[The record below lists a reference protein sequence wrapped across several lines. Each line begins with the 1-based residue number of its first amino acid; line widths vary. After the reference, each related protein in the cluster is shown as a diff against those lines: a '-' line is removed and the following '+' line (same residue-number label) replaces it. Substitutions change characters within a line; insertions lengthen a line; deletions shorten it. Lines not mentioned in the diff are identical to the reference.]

1 MVKKLAIIFA
11 AVFGVLFAAFCL
23 SSWVRPMLLNY
34 ALKDG
39 TQLVLEVDTDTM
51 FDNKLEQLY
60 NDVRVELLDQTN
72 GGVQYSNL
80 RNADG
85 VVSFVV
91 RDEAQV
97 ADVRNRMKRA
107 FGDTVDLSVEGK
119 KIELTYTEKQRAEM
133 VKDAVSR
140 SIEIVRRRIDALGT
154 KEPSIQSQGGKYIL
168 VQLPGVDNPEQIKN
182 LIGQTAKMS
191 FHLVNAGAFG
201 AETAPKGTDILP
213 VKGGFGTLPVYS
225 RVEVSGESLKDSRA
239 DFGPD
244 GRPVVTTVFDAAGAR
259 KFKKLTTE
267 HVGEQFAIVLD
278 GEILSA
284 PLINEP
290 IPDGRGQISGNFT
303 LNEAQELSVLL
314 RSGALS
320 APLEVIEERVV
331 GAGL

>member
-23 SSWVRPMLLNY
+23 SSWIRPMLLNY

-140 SIEIVRRRIDALGT
+140 SIEIVRRRIDALDIKG
-154 KEPSIQSQGGKYIL
+154 PSIQSRGGKYIL
-168 VQLPGVDNPEQIKN
+168 VHLPGVDNPEQIKN
-182 LIGQTAKMS
+182 LIVRPAKMS
-191 FHLVNAGAFG
+191 FHLVNAGAWG

-213 VKGGFGTLPVYS
+213 VKGGFGLLPVYS
-225 RVEVSGESLKDSRA
+225 RVELSGESLKDSRA
-239 DFGPD
+239 DVGPD

-284 PLINEP
+284 PRINEP
-290 IPDGRGQISGNFT
+290 IPGGRGQISGNFT

-314 RSGALS
+314 RSGALP